1 MVNNSRKAGI
11 EAYYLIEE
19 YDSAVE
25 RLREI

>member
-11 EAYYLIEE
+11 EAYYLIKE
-19 YDSAVE
+19 YDGAVE